1 MERVKFTDLRRRISW
16 GSIFGGV
23 ITVLAISFLL
33 SMVATSIGFF
43 KFDPLSSEP
52 MSGIG
57 TTVGIWTVISLIVSL
72 AAGGF
77 VAGKLAGADGIIHG
91 FLVWATTLIV
101 AVVMIASLAVS
112 AVKLTGNILGSVTS
126 VAGSVVSGVGS
137 AVGSGVSAIAGQA
150 ENIFGDLDITDDM
163 DGNEIRQ
170 DVRQALRRSG
180 VKEFQPEYLRN
191 QMNGVKSDLQRSVKR
206 LVTNPND
213 ADVIINRFMDRL
225 QTRTDKA
232 FQNVNRDD
240 LTRAIANNS
249 NLSKAEVDKAVDEY
263 TVLIDNGIEKGKEQI
278 ENLKGSIEQAKQDW
292 QQLKQDALVQAD
304 KASNAA
310 GRSTLISFFAILIG
324 AVLCAFAGAFGTR
337 KTNEGY
343 EV

>member
-16 GSIFGGV
+16 GSIFAGV

-43 KFDPLSSEP
+43 KFDPLSNEP

-57 TTVGIWTVISLIVSL
+57 TTVGIWTVISLIVSM

-77 VAGKLAGADGIIHG
+77 IAGKLAGTDGFIHG

-101 AVVMIASLAVS
+101 AVVMLASLAVS
-112 AVKLTGNILGSVTS
+112 AVKVTGNILGSVTS

-137 AVGSGVSAIAGQA
+137 AVGSGVSAIADQA
-150 ENIFGDLDITDDM
+150 ENVFGDIDLSDDM
-163 DGNEIRQ
+163 NATEVRQ
-170 DVRQALRRSG
+170 DVRQALRKSG

-191 QMNGVKSDLQRSVKR
+191 QMNGVRSDLKRSVKR

-213 ADVIINRFMDRL
+213 ADVVINRFLDRL

-232 FQNVNRDD
+232 FRNVDRDD

-249 NLSKAEVDKAVDEY
+249 SLSQAEVNKAVDEY
-263 TVLIDNGIEKGKEQI
+263 TILIENGIEKGKEQV
-278 ENLKGSIEQAKQDW
+278 ENLKASIEQAKQDW
-292 QQLKQDALVQAD
+292 QELKQNALVEAD
-304 KASNAA
+304 KVSNAA
-310 GRSTLISFFAILIG
+310 GRSTLFSFFAILIA
-324 AVLCAFAGAFGTR
+324 AVLCAFAGSFGTR
-337 KTNEGY
+337 KTLEGY

>member
-43 KFDPLSSEP
+43 KFDPLASEP

-77 VAGKLAGADGIIHG
+77 VAGKLAGADGVIHG

-263 TVLIDNGIEKGKEQI
+263 TVLIENGIEKGKEQI

-292 QQLKQDALVQAD
+292 QQLKQDALVKAD

-310 GRSTLISFFAILIG
+310 GRSTLISFFAILVG

-337 KTNEGY
+337 KTKEGY